1 MRSFTT
7 LLEVL
12 ASLASRARV
21 TYVLIAC
28 DPAPPVPSQQILEP
42 TPQPSYL
49 RIQAAQSFKTTL
61 YFFRG
66 RMSHLGLAVEN
77 RPWFGLFVRIQSQA
91 AEPV

>member
-1 MRSFTT
+1 VHSFTT

-28 DPAPPVPSQQILEP
+28 DPAPPVPSQQIPEH
-42 TPQPSYL
+42 TQPSYL